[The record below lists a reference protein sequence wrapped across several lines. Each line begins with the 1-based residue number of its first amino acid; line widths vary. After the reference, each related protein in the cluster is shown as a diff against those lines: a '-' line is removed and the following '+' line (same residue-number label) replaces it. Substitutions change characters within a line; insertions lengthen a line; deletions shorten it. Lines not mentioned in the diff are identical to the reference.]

1 MFFSCLVEKSR
12 AQRNATPSFLLSDLP
27 YLKLECMRAVVLVR
41 QFALT
46 FQPSSLV
53 VVDLKKAFYED
64 APQSKMKEVR

>member
-1 MFFSCLVEKSR
+1 
-12 AQRNATPSFLLSDLP
+12 
-27 YLKLECMRAVVLVR
+27 MRAVHLVG

-64 APQSKMKEVR
+64 APQSRMKEVR